1 MQQVEGLYGAFIV
14 RAPTPPAMRYDAEA
28 TLQIMDYY
36 TDPANETLHNYFL
49 ASNSGPEVP
58 VPNATVVNGAFSGAL
73 AMIGNRTH
81 APRLLLRFIA
91 ANALRS
97 FNISIDHLV
106 LHVVEIDAT
115 PVAPYAVSAFSIS
128 PGQRVA
134 VVVNLST
141 LPARLKSVWLRV
153 DAYPVRV
160 DGTVHKLPCLLAGDA
175 FGPPPW
181 TSPCDASARRLLLA
195 NPTIPPPFTP
205 PSGFTAA
212 DQRTT
217 ENFRGWIQLVPL
229 ANGVATTPSGDPYAQ
244 PPALVARPA
253 SDLNMLG
260 ARPLIVP
267 SVSGD
272 FTPMTTVCHVMWIQQ
287 SVARACSVSPLVAI
301 CTSNLLHLHSSIAVS
316 YIQRRSRPIER
327 LLSRLTVGF
336 NCTDDDAVPRRNG
349 GATRFLAASD

>member
-14 RAPTPPAMRYDAEA
+14 RSPTPPAMHYDAEA

-49 ASNSGPEVP
+49 ASDSGPEVP

-73 AMIGNRTH
+73 AIVGNQTN
-81 APRLLLRFIA
+81 APMLLLRFIA

-97 FNISIDHLV
+97 FTISIDHLV
-106 LHVVEIDAT
+106 LQVVEVDAT

-141 LPARLKSVWLRV
+141 VPVNIQSVWLRI

-160 DGTVHKLPCLLAGDA
+160 DGAVNELPCFNPG
-175 FGPPPW
+175 
-181 TSPCDASARRLLLA
+181 SPLSDCDADARRRLLLA

-212 DQRTT
+212 DQQTT

-229 ANGVATTPSGDPYAQ
+229 ANGVATTPSADPYAQ
-244 PPALVARPA
+244 PPALVASPA

-260 ARPLIVP
+260 AQPLIVP

-272 FTPMTTVCHVMWIQQ
+272 FTPMTTVCPGMWIQQ
-287 SVARACSVSPLVAI
+287 RVARVCSVSPLVAM
-301 CTSNLLHLHSSIAVS
+301 CTSNLLHLHSSITVS
-316 YIQRRSRPIER
+316 YI
-327 LLSRLTVGF
+327 
-336 NCTDDDAVPRRNG
+336 
-349 GATRFLAASD
+349 